1 MSRRL
6 KILIAVAI
14 AFGVVILIP
23 IIHHYQLRAATEA
36 YIAQLKAQG
45 EPMDLA
51 QVIPPPVP
59 PEENGVP
66 FIINS
71 LTNLKDKY
79 KSIVETNPPMAM
91 REVSPGKAM
100 VSWQQPNIVGFD
112 DDDLAS
118 LSTNARLWTNNWE
131 DLERELAAEKDGLDS
146 FQSLS
151 NHPVLDFNLD
161 YGKGYLIRLENLAP
175 LAHASR
181 WLSTAAVYDLHEGK
195 TAEACADAHAIL
207 MIVKGQTEERLEISQ
222 QTRDAI
228 ASIGAETTWEIL
240 QEAKVSESE
249 LASLQQDWESVE
261 FVGAA
266 KRAFLAERV
275 INLHSMEH
283 YLQSPSDL
291 WRGVNGND
299 KDISRRLCKHLWQWF
314 WAYADEKRMMQTY
327 QVLIDATRMAETNHS
342 FQSAQKFARTNF
354 IRLGFEMP
362 FPQEGT
368 FRMDIDPIG
377 VRWLLSEDAF
387 DSFRLLKRALVF
399 ETARNMTIVAIAL
412 KRYELQH
419 HELPPTLDSL
429 TPAILKTIPLDYM
442 NGQALH
448 YQKNPDGIF
457 LLYSVGENGVDDGG
471 NPAQPSNDNDF
482 PDYDWNDS
490 HALDWV
496 WPQPATEAE
505 IQNYYAHPPK

>member
-1 MSRRL
+1 M
-6 KILIAVAI
+6 IVVGVAL
-14 AFGVVILIP
+14 AAALLIP
-23 IIHHYQLRAATEA
+23 VIRHYQLRAATEA
-36 YIAQLKAQG
+36 YIAELKTKG
-45 EPMDLA
+45 EPMELA
-51 QVIPPPVP
+51 QVIPPPVT
-59 PEENGVP
+59 PERNGVP

-71 LTNLKDKY
+71 LTNLENKY
-79 KSIVETNPPMAM
+79 RSIVQTNQPTVM
-91 REVSPGKAM
+91 REVLPGKAM
-100 VSWQQPNIVGFD
+100 VRWQQPKIVGFN

-118 LSTNARLWTNNWE
+118 LSTNARLWTNTWE
-131 DLERELAAEKDGLDS
+131 DLGKELAAEKDDLDS
-146 FQSLS
+146 FQSLT

-161 YGKGYLIRLENLAP
+161 YQQGLSIRLAHLAP
-175 LAHASR
+175 LRRAAS
-181 WLSTAAVYDLHEGK
+181 WISAAAVYDLHERK
-195 TAEACADAHAIL
+195 TAKACAEVHTIL
-207 MIVKGQTEERLEISQ
+207 AIVKGQTEEPLEISQ
-222 QTRDAI
+222 QVRDAI
-228 ASIGAETTWEIL
+228 ASIGAQTTWEIL
-240 QEAKVSESE
+240 QDRNVSESD
-249 LASLQQDWESVE
+249 LASLQQDWESFE

-266 KRAFLAERV
+266 KRAYLAERV
-275 INLHSMEH
+275 INLRSMEH

-299 KDISRRLCKHLWQWF
+299 EEISRRLCKHLWQWF

-327 QVLIDATRMAETNHS
+327 QVLADAMRMAETNHS
-342 FQSAQKFARTNF
+342 FQSAQMFARTNF

-368 FRMDIDPIG
+368 FRIDIDPIG

-387 DSFRLLKRALVF
+387 DSFRLLKRAMVF

-448 YQKNPDGIF
+448 YQKNSDGTF

-471 NPAQPSNDNDF
+471 NPSFHKWWGFYWFA
-482 PDYDWNDS
+482 
-490 HALDWV
+490 HTLDLV
-496 WPQPATEAE
+496 WPQPATAEE
-505 IQNYYAHPPK
+505 IQAYYAKEAKN